1 MSTHATPILVGYDGS
16 PDADLALHWAVAT
29 AEPTATPVK
38 VVVAAEESDK
48 LPVNVRDTVL
58 RWAHTV
64 TADARRALSEVD
76 VPTEVELQTGAA
88 LAVLL
93 AAAADAS
100 LVVVG
105 SRGHGLWD
113 TLWMGST
120 SQHLVGR
127 TACPVAVVRAP
138 HNPVARRIVVGVDGS
153 PASRRA
159 LAYAAERGA
168 RTGEEVLAVHA
179 YHYAPFAQGGRIG
192 ALAQD
197 IDTAA
202 VEAAERLAAELVA
215 GVAAEQP
222 DAVVQSTAVVGRAG
236 RVLSRLADDASLVV
250 VGSRGRTGV
259 AELVLG
265 SVSHEVLLRAE
276 CPVVVVP

>member
-1 MSTHATPILVGYDGS
+1 MTTQATPILVGYDGS
-16 PDADLALHWAVAT
+16 PDANLALHWAIAT
-29 AEPTATPVK
+29 GELTAAPVK
-38 VVVAAEESDK
+38 VVVAAEDTDN
-48 LPVNVRDTVL
+48 LPLNVRDTVR
-58 RWAHTV
+58 RWSHTV
-64 TADARRALSEVD
+64 TADARRATAEVD
-76 VPTEVELQTGAA
+76 IATEVVLESGAP
-88 LAVLL
+88 LPVLL
-93 AAAADAS
+93 DAAADAS

-113 TLWMGST
+113 TLWVGST
-120 SQHLVGR
+120 SQHLAGR
-127 TACPVAVVRAP
+127 TSCPVAVIRPP
-138 HNPVARRIVVGVDGS
+138 HNPVARRILVGIDGS

-159 LAYAAERGA
+159 LAFAAARGA

-197 IDTAA
+197 IDAA
-202 VEAAERLAAELVA
+202 TVEAAERQAAELVA

-222 DAVVQSTAVVGRAG
+222 DAVVRSTAVVGRAG

-259 AELVLG
+259 QELVLG
-265 SVSHEVLLRAE
+265 SISHEVLLRAE